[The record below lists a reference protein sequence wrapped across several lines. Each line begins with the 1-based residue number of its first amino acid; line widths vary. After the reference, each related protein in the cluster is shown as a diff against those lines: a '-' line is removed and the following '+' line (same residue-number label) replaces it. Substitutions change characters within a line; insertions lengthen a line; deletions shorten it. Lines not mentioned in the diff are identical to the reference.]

1 MTTRSETVI
10 VALDGA
16 GRLPIDTSGEM
27 KLPGVNVVSIP
38 SDGLAL
44 DTLELRPDIWV
55 IEVGARRPI
64 PGLSPLQDAEML
76 VERIGTAVDEGLIAQ
91 APIVLI
97 CPRAASTL
105 VRRLTVEHP
114 IAEVLYGEPSPHEV
128 VEVCQRCI

>member
-44 DTLELRPDIWV
+44 DTLGLRPDIWV
-55 IEVGARRPI
+55 IEVEDPK
-64 PGLSPLQDAEML
+64 
-76 VERIGTAVDEGLIAQ
+76 GTYGIDGV
-91 APIVLI
+91 VL
-97 CPRAASTL
+97 
-105 VRRLTVEHP
+105 ED
-114 IAEVLYGEPSPHEV
+114 
-128 VEVCQRCI
+128 